1 MAADPSE
8 MTPRDHHNTIIF
20 AIWQGLWFFSLIGTQ
35 SLFNVHLLGDVAV
48 VSHFRRELVPAGVL
62 HWLVAALPLLI
73 GAGTLWSW
81 LRYLREADELQRR
94 IQLNAVAL
102 GFGVTFVWITS
113 YSALTAAGAPTL
125 EQNLHMVPGLG
136 AYILARLYGSW
147 QYR

>member
-8 MTPRDHHNTIIF
+8 MTPRDHRNTIIF
-20 AIWQGLWFFSLIGTQ
+20 AIWQGLWFVSLIGTQ

-48 VSHFRRELVPAGVL
+48 VRHFRRELVPAGVL

-73 GAGTLWSW
+73 GAGALWFW

-94 IQLNAVAL
+94 IQLNAVAF

-113 YSALTAAGAPTL
+113 YAALIAAGAPTL
-125 EQNLHMVPGLG
+125 EQNLHMAPGLG
-136 AYILARLYGSW
+136 AFMLALLYGRW

>member
-8 MTPRDHHNTIIF
+8 MTPRDHHNTVTF
-20 AIWQGLWFFSLIGTQ
+20 AVWQGLWFVSLIGTQ
-35 SLFNVHLLGDVAV
+35 SLFNVHLLDDVAV
-48 VSHFRRELVPAGVL
+48 VRHVRRELVPAGVL

-73 GAGTLWSW
+73 GAGVLWSW

-94 IQLNAVAL
+94 IQLNAVAF

-113 YSALTAAGAPTL
+113 YRTLIAAGAPTL
-125 EQNLHMVPGLG
+125 EHNLHIVPGLG
-136 AYILARLYGSW
+136 AYILARLYGWW

>member
-1 MAADPSE
+1 MATDPSE
-8 MTPRDHHNTIIF
+8 ITPRDNHNLRTW
-20 AIWQGLWFFSLIGTQ
+20 AIWTGLWVFSLIGTQ

-48 VSHFRRELVPAGVL
+48 VRHFRRELVPAGVL

-73 GAGTLWSW
+73 GAGSLWFW

-94 IQLNAVAL
+94 IELNAVAF

-113 YSALTAAGAPTL
+113 YRALTAAGAPTL
-125 EQNLHMVPGLG
+125 EQNLLMMPGLG
-136 AYILARLYGSW
+136 AYILARLYGRW